1 MRNEDVNF
9 EAGML
14 KKKKVLFVNE
24 IYILSYHQLLISCEM
39 SSIQIICI
47 SLR

>member
-1 MRNEDVNF
+1 MRNEDFNF

-14 KKKKVLFVNE
+14 KKKVLFVNE